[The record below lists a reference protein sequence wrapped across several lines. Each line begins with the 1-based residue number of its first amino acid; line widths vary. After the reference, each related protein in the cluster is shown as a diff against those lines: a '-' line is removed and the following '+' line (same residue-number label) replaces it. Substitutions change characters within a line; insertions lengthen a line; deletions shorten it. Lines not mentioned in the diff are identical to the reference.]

1 MKRALLLYRYFGP
14 YHCARIEP
22 TRRAF
27 AAAGLELVP
36 VSIFP
41 ASRQYRWSHEP
52 DNSVVPLDLAGDG
65 RDRLSWLE
73 LARFYRA
80 LSRLEP
86 DVVFVNGW
94 SARDALLCHAWCLAK
109 GVARVL
115 ICDSQSDDRPRSVIK
130 EWMKSRLAAGCNAA
144 FAAGRSSSRYLESLG
159 LPASAITLGCDVVDN
174 AHFAKARQLRD
185 DSGFRLLT
193 VSRLIPEK
201 NLLGAARAFA
211 EFCNLRSA
219 SENWRWTIVGYGP
232 EQERLQAI
240 AAQSQGRIV
249 LAGFRGYDDLVAE
262 YAGHDVYWQPSLSE
276 PWGLVVNEAMAS
288 GMPVLVS
295 RQCGCAADLVTAETG
310 WTFDASS
317 LKAIVGGLQSAA
329 EARTR
334 WIAMGTA
341 AAAHIADWDL
351 ERFARGAVDAAR
363 LALGQVTPGELSHSA
378 KP

>member
-1 MKRALLLYRYFGP
+1 MKRALLPYMYFGP

-22 TRRAF
+22 SRRAF
-27 AAAGLELVP
+27 AAASLELVP

-41 ASRQYRWSHEP
+41 ASRQYRWSHEL
-52 DNSVVPLDLAGDG
+52 DSSVIQLNLGGDE
-65 RDRLSWLE
+65 RDRLSWLQ
-73 LARFYRA
+73 LARYYRV

-94 SARDALLCHAWCLAK
+94 SARDALVCHAWCLAK

-115 ICDSQSDDRPRSVIK
+115 ISDSQAKDRPRSMFK

-144 FAAGRSSSRYLESLG
+144 FAAGQSSSRYLESLG
-159 LPASAITLGCDVVDN
+159 LPASAITIGCDVVDN
-174 AHFAKARQLRD
+174 AHFAKARPLRGD
-185 DSGFRLLT
+185 PGFRLLT

-201 NLLGAARAFA
+201 NLLAAARAFV
-211 EFCNLRSA
+211 EFCNARSA
-219 SENWRWTIVGYGP
+219 SEDWRWTIIGYGP

-240 AAQSQGRIV
+240 AARSQGRII

-262 YAGHDVYWQPSLSE
+262 YASHDVYWQPSISE

-295 RQCGCAADLVTAETG
+295 RQCGCAADLVTVDTG

-317 LKAIVGGLQSAA
+317 LEAMVGGLQTAA
-329 EARTR
+329 ADRVR
-334 WIAMGTA
+334 WVALGAA

-363 LALGQVTPGELSHSA
+363 LALGQATAGELSQSA
-378 KP
+378 RP